1 MQSTNWIFLLQI
13 FLVSLAWILSRQF
26 YRNYELF
33 NKKELEIRIPYFPKL
48 SRLIESGIQHEGVF
62 YYVAFILIILPV
74 FLSGIFGGFTL
85 LFVIVS
91 GSLHEFGNILENRH
105 WGEQVIICVGLIF
118 FYYGA
123 KIWWNN
129 EKLKSFLTSK
139 KEESRYSTKN
149 ILQKISDIDASKIPT
164 YPRFTMYD
172 MGSEDD
178 RARQIIFDS
187 SDFTIINEAFG
198 VFGSFY
204 GNTLLNEK
212 IIELN
217 GVKYVIDKVQVDFL
231 NVFDDYSANLFGGKH
246 TEVYRGKDVPY
257 NIQIII
263 EARISELKF

>member
-118 FYYGA
+118 F
-123 KIWWNN
+123 
-129 EKLKSFLTSK
+129 LL
-139 KEESRYSTKN
+139 RCKN
-149 ILQKISDIDASKIPT
+149 LV
-164 YPRFTMYD
+164 
-172 MGSEDD
+172 E
-178 RARQIIFDS
+178 
-187 SDFTIINEAFG
+187 
-198 VFGSFY
+198 
-204 GNTLLNEK
+204 
-212 IIELN
+212 
-217 GVKYVIDKVQVDFL
+217 
-231 NVFDDYSANLFGGKH
+231 
-246 TEVYRGKDVPY
+246 
-257 NIQIII
+257 
-263 EARISELKF
+263 